1 MVITAKSGNTP
12 ASVTKGISTVASDA
26 GLIIADYA
34 GEGSILTFADPN
46 PDLKFF
52 RPGDVVQE
60 TTGYTRDYV
69 KYGSGSWSSGTW
81 ADVFNGDDE
90 SGAGWKA
97 SAASD
102 PAVLNLTGRKV
113 EGTTVTL
120 RYGCKNNHSG
130 VKINGRD
137 VALVGNNTRQNIDV
151 DVSAEG
157 GFETFEIVPGGNDSG
172 DTLSIF
178 SLRVDS
184 NVLLQGGT
192 DVSVISTGYP
202 DSNTMVV
209 DGGDWNNSNQSQVW
223 SNPSD
228 WTVVNIESGFVEDA
242 L

>member
-1 MVITAKSGNTP
+1 ME
-12 ASVTKGISTVASDA
+12 VAA
-26 GLIIADYA
+26 G
-34 GEGSILTFADPN
+34 TN
-46 PDLKFF
+46 
-52 RPGDVVQE
+52 
-60 TTGYTRDYV
+60 
-69 KYGSGSWSSGTW
+69 GTW
-81 ADVFNGDDE
+81 EDVFNGDDE

-209 DGGDWNNSNQSQVW
+209 DGGTWDTSNQSQVW
-223 SNPSD
+223 SDNGNWLSRHWRHQTEALMLIYLTGGRFTGKTGDLGTNAVGTDDLFGSNNVPRHLD
-228 WTVVNIESGFVEDA
+228 WIG